1 MTWDLGRYL
10 KLGPNL
16 AKSSVRR
23 RRRVARRRRRAVRG
37 LWWIVMAIGAVVLA
51 ASISL
56 R

>member
-37 LWWIVMAIGAVVLA
+37 LWIVMAIVAVVLA
-51 ASISL
+51 VSFSL